1 MIASISPRTLKP
13 NDAALF
19 ATSSRDLSASKR
31 KIAPTSLLPELR
43 GTFAARELLENLW
56 QTTSLKAVV
65 CAIRFAIDSQAY
77 RSMMRAVS
85 PLCGARFERYK
96 AATDGVPY
104 ICRSRLPSAS
114 R

>member
-19 ATSSRDLSASKR
+19 TTSSRDLSASKR

-56 QTTSLKAVV
+56 QTTGLKAVV
-65 CAIRFAIDSQAY
+65 FAIRFAIDSQAT
-77 RSMMRAVS
+77 AQ
-85 PLCGARFERYK
+85 
-96 AATDGVPY
+96 
-104 ICRSRLPSAS
+104 
-114 R
+114 